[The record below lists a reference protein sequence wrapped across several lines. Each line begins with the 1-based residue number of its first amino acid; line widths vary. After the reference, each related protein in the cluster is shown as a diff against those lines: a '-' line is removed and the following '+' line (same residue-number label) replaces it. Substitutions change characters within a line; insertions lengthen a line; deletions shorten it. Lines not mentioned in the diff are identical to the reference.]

1 MGFASRADVVATA
14 AIVAVVATT
23 GILGKNCSTA
33 GTGSQMV
40 SHLNPSTV
48 NLYSLIFSVPA

>member
-1 MGFASRADVVATA
+1 MVATV
-14 AIVAVVATT
+14 AIVAVVDTVA
-23 GILGKNCSTA
+23 IDGKYCSIT
-33 GTGSQMV
+33 GTGSQIV

>member
-23 GILGKNCSTA
+23 GILGKNCSIV